1 MCIHII
7 LLYTPLAFAGL
18 ELRQPFCFFFYI
30 IIICLAI
37 VDGEHYT
44 STLSS
49 SCIIYVF
56 TCIAYYS
63 YTNLNIKSCIERQK
77 KKTYYRT
84 LYAAVRPQSEMRTTF
99 FIHGNDTNNIIYAYT
114 LRPRKILY
122 YNIPPRFAPVCC
134 CIQMRLASRPS
145 KTR

>member
-63 YTNLNIKSCIERQK
+63 YKNLNIKSCIERQK
-77 KKTYYRT
+77 KKNVLQDAIRCSAT
-84 LYAAVRPQSEMRTTF
+84 AVRNEDDVFHSWKR
-99 FIHGNDTNNIIYAYT
+99 H
-114 LRPRKILY
+114 K
-122 YNIPPRFAPVCC
+122 
-134 CIQMRLASRPS
+134 
-145 KTR
+145 